1 MDPQLKQ
8 ACQELLATERQYL
21 LDLREFS
28 SHFIAAFHRDLPSLR
43 VSAATAETLGQSLG
57 HWDQIELFHGELLAT
72 LEGTCG
78 REGVVG
84 PGTPELLAAVFA
96 SHAPYLKMY
105 SEFIALYTPA
115 AAALQREAAERPAFR
130 AWLTAFQQRSPRR
143 LGALDYLIKPV
154 QRICKY
160 PLLFRE
166 IGRHMRKASGGGGG
180 FDHIVDDGADDEA
193 YMSVVLCLS
202 VIEDAVRHV
211 NSNQD
216 M

>member
-1 MDPQLKQ
+1 M
-8 ACQELLATERQYL
+8 A
-21 LDLREFS
+21 
-28 SHFIAAFHRDLPSLR
+28 
-43 VSAATAETLGQSLG
+43 
-57 HWDQIELFHGELLAT
+57 
-72 LEGTCG
+72 LEKGYKLN
-78 REGVVG
+78 EYW
-84 PGTPELLAAVFA
+84 L
-96 SHAPYLKMY
+96 YKM
-105 SEFIALYTPA
+105 TDG
-115 AAALQREAAERPAFR
+115 EAAERPAFR